1 MDFSGKVNRNR
12 QLIIS
17 HVPQDASGLM
27 GSLNQYMESYQLNEK
42 QFKIIHS
49 QLEIPHTQFDL
60 PMEIFSLGQKK
71 KIVLARSMC
80 EKAHLYLWDE
90 PLNYVDVISR
100 MQIETL
106 LLDYQPS
113 MIFMEHDQAFT
124 EKVATRIISLNGAQN
139 GAQN

>member
-1 MDFSGKVNRNR
+1 
-12 QLIIS
+12 
-17 HVPQDASGLM
+17 M

-42 QFKIIHS
+42 QFKIILS

-71 KIVLARSMC
+71 KIVLARSRC

-90 PLNYVDVISR
+90 PLNYVDAISR

-106 LLDYQPS
+106 LPNYQPS

-139 GAQN
+139 